1 MSRFSSILPAALVL
15 LLAATFGCKSTS
27 PAPASDAA
35 AQNPGAPAATTASN
49 PSAAPAPVA
58 APAATSYNSGG
69 NSSASS
75 ARQPERPAPVEKP
88 KPIEKP
94 KPVKVTLTVQ
104 SGQDIN
110 VRITETINSK
120 TAQIGDP
127 FSGVLTTALAT
138 QNGEV
143 VFDKGT
149 AVSGDV
155 VSAKGQGR
163 FAGSGVLAVE
173 LKEIGGHAVT
183 ATEYV
188 VSQKGKGKRSA
199 ALIGGGAAAGAI
211 IGGLA
216 GGGKGGLI
224 GGLIGGGA
232 GTAGSAFTGN
242 KALVI
247 PTESIIT
254 FELSQPVSTTVVR

>member
-1 MSRFSSILPAALVL
+1 MSRFSSILPAALIL
-15 LLAATFGCKSTS
+15 LLVVSSGCKSTS

-35 AQNPGAPAATTASN
+35 AQNPGAPAATASN
-49 PSAAPAPVA
+49 PSAAPVATPVA
-58 APAATSYNSGG
+58 AASNSGG
-69 NSSASS
+69 TSS
-75 ARQPERPAPVEKP
+75 ARQPERSSPAERP
-88 KPIEKP
+88 KPVEKP

-149 AVSGDV
+149 SVSGDV

-183 ATEYV
+183 ASEYV

-211 IGGLA
+211 IGGLT
-216 GGGKGGLI
+216 GGGKGSLI

-232 GTAGSAFTGN
+232 GTAGSALTGN

-254 FELSQPVSTTVVR
+254 FELSQPVSITVEH